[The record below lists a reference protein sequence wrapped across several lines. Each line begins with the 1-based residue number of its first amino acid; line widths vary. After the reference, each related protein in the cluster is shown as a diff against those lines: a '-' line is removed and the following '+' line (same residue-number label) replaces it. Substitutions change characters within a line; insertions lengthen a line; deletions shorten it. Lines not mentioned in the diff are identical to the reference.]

1 MSNEDYKQK
10 VDSAK
15 QTVQEIFKSGQDK
28 GISVSEIE
36 DDIETYL
43 KSQGLTSFDLK
54 TDGNRRDASYL
65 TAFTNGFNT
74 QLKDILNSV
83 VPELASALDVKKF
96 GIWDTD
102 ALIDRE
108 TTVKQATKEIIDGI
122 FTKEIIPGQKPF
134 IDGGY
139 TPETL
144 GEQIADRA
152 GADII
157 NLLGIVAAPQVAVG
171 NAPATAYANT
181 FKDPKKVSEFYNA
194 VQNSIYTLLRQYRD
208 SPAKS
213 FISDVATS
221 IGFSGGAELG
231 EKITETA
238 RETDN
243 VGYYDTG
250 IAEPLLGFG
259 GAGFLGAVTQA
270 GLNPRQSLKATG
282 NVFSNFFGLKPLL
295 SKFTSGSKK
304 KQQKKVAD
312 QIKQTLEGSQ
322 TQLKTSKEIEDL
334 TEGELRLTTAEQT
347 ESPALLTTQA
357 NIEQKAVGD
366 ELNALVDRRVNNIN
380 VLDESLEA
388 QIPNIDKDVNYI
400 IDLQKNKVLNLTK
413 ETAEE
418 ISAKQAELLAEQP
431 VASLTKLESGKN
443 LRNSIET
450 AQFREAQDVTAS
462 LGNVPAGTNPAD
474 ADILDNLLQLTARD
488 FETGTE
494 PGVLNLIKSQIDDY
508 LPSEKMVDGEIITEP
523 AKKQLTNQGLFDLWL
538 TASLEETSLLGKAGI
553 ANASKLTKV
562 TQIKGIL
569 LDALKTNL
577 KDAEGSVQFFDNLN
591 SYISKFET
599 GAIVDA
605 RKKGL
610 SGFQFR
616 DERIADAFFQT
627 ENVGAMDD
635 FIRVFE
641 GDTNAISNMEQ
652 AILDRIISKS
662 LNKNTNLL
670 NMDSYRQFLT
680 QYKSVL
686 DRFGTVSPDFVSN
699 VRNKADLIDN
709 ITNRIV
715 TLEKRKNFLDGKKLD
730 EVFSLL
736 GAPGTNQLKFGTTD
750 EYVQA
755 ALKDNKV
762 MKQITDK
769 ILNQFPEAGDAW
781 IKSVLDEFIKLRV
794 DKNTGAI
801 SLREV
806 KNLQNFLKENN
817 ESLSTMFKSIKGDKI
832 GEEHLKNLNL
842 IAAGFEKVN
851 LVPPPKGSPAATPD
865 QLMKDALGVDI
876 PQVWSRV
883 YAVQSGRTGWKF
895 QGTEMLNRFLGNL
908 GRKEFDRVLKQA
920 IYDPDFAKT
929 ITHMIQGKESTA
941 GDIKRLYG
949 FLGKVNGIIGIE
961 AEHGE
966 DYQSEISQAEQKGF
980 NKAKELNLN
989 VSPVSRLNT
998 GIVQPVD
1005 MPGLNVVQPVD
1016 VPRARTT
1023 DVASINPDTMAR
1035 GRQVFGADDPIFGM
1049 AKGGIMNSKRAFQRV
1064 A

>member
-1 MSNEDYKQK
+1 MADEEYKQK

-28 GISVSEIE
+28 GISISEIA
-36 DDIETYL
+36 DDIVTYL

-54 TDGNRRDASYL
+54 TDGNRREASYL

-96 GIWDTD
+96 GIWDVD

-108 TTVKQATKEIIDGI
+108 TTVKQATKDIIDGI
-122 FTKEIIPGQKPF
+122 FTEEIIPGQKPF

-139 TPETL
+139 TPQTL
-144 GEQIADRA
+144 GEQMADRA

-194 VQNSIYTLLRQYRD
+194 VQNSINTLLRQYRD
-208 SPAKS
+208 NPAKS
-213 FISDVATS
+213 FLSDVATS

-231 EKITETA
+231 ETITETA

-259 GAGFLGAVTQA
+259 GAGFLGAVTQI

-282 NVFSNFFGLKPLL
+282 NVFSNFLGLKTLL
-295 SKFTSGSKK
+295 NKFTSGSKK

-334 TEGELRLTTAEQT
+334 TEGELKLTTAEQT

-450 AQFREAQDVTAS
+450 AQFKEAQDVTAS

-494 PGVLNLIKSQIDDY
+494 PGVLNLIKSKIDDY

-569 LDALKTNL
+569 LDALETNL
-577 KDAEGSVQFFDNLN
+577 KDAEGSVQFFDDLN
-591 SYISKFET
+591 NYINKFET

-616 DERIADAFFQT
+616 DEKIADAFFQT

-762 MKQITDK
+762 MKQVTDK

-781 IKSVLDEFIKLRV
+781 IKSVLDDFIKLRV

-851 LVPPPKGSPAATPD
+851 LVPPPKGSPAATPGEA
-865 QLMKDALGVDI
+865 MKNALGVDI

-895 QGTEMLNRFLGNL
+895 TITETLNRFLGNL

-941 GDIKRLYG
+941 GDLKRLYG

-980 NKAKELNLN
+980 DKVKELSLN

-1005 MPGLNVVQPVD
+1005 MP
-1016 VPRARTT
+1016 RAPTV
-1023 DVASINPDTMAR
+1023 DVASINPDTIAR
-1035 GRQVFGADDPIFGM
+1035 GQQIFGADDPIFGM
-1049 AKGGIMNSKRAFQRV
+1049 AKGGIMNTKKAFQRV

>member
-1 MSNEDYKQK
+1 MADEEYKQK

-181 FKDPKKVSEFYNA
+181 FKDPKKVSELYNA

-208 SPAKS
+208 NPAKS

-450 AQFREAQDVTAS
+450 AQFKEAQDVTAS

-494 PGVLNLIKSQIDDY
+494 PGVLNLIKSKIDDY

-569 LDALKTNL
+569 LDALETNL
-577 KDAEGSVQFFDNLN
+577 KDAEGAPQFFDDLN

-762 MKQITDK
+762 MKQVTDK

-895 QGTEMLNRFLGNL
+895 QGTEMFNRFLGNL

-980 NKAKELNLN
+980 NKVKELNLN

-1005 MPGLNVVQPVD
+1005 MPRLNVVQPVD

>member
-1 MSNEDYKQK
+1 M
-10 VDSAK
+10 
-15 QTVQEIFKSGQDK
+15 
-28 GISVSEIE
+28 
-36 DDIETYL
+36 
-43 KSQGLTSFDLK
+43 
-54 TDGNRRDASYL
+54 
-65 TAFTNGFNT
+65 
-74 QLKDILNSV
+74 
-83 VPELASALDVKKF
+83 
-96 GIWDTD
+96 
-102 ALIDRE
+102 
-108 TTVKQATKEIIDGI
+108 
-122 FTKEIIPGQKPF
+122 
-134 IDGGY
+134 
-139 TPETL
+139 
-144 GEQIADRA
+144 
-152 GADII
+152 
-157 NLLGIVAAPQVAVG
+157 
-171 NAPATAYANT
+171 
-181 FKDPKKVSEFYNA
+181 
-194 VQNSIYTLLRQYRD
+194 
-208 SPAKS
+208 
-213 FISDVATS
+213 
-221 IGFSGGAELG
+221 
-231 EKITETA
+231 
-238 RETDN
+238 
-243 VGYYDTG
+243 
-250 IAEPLLGFG
+250 
-259 GAGFLGAVTQA
+259 
-270 GLNPRQSLKATG
+270 
-282 NVFSNFFGLKPLL
+282 
-295 SKFTSGSKK
+295 
-304 KQQKKVAD
+304 
-312 QIKQTLEGSQ
+312 
-322 TQLKTSKEIEDL
+322 
-334 TEGELRLTTAEQT
+334 
-347 ESPALLTTQA
+347 
-357 NIEQKAVGD
+357 
-366 ELNALVDRRVNNIN
+366 
-380 VLDESLEA
+380 DESLEA

-450 AQFREAQDVTAS
+450 AQFKEAQDVTAS

-494 PGVLNLIKSQIDDY
+494 PGVLNLIKSKIDDY

-569 LDALKTNL
+569 LDALETNL
-577 KDAEGSVQFFDNLN
+577 KDAEGSVQFFDDLN
-591 SYISKFET
+591 NYINKFET

-616 DERIADAFFQT
+616 DEKIADAFFQT

-762 MKQITDK
+762 MKQVTDK

-781 IKSVLDEFIKLRV
+781 IKSVLDDFIKLRV

-851 LVPPPKGSPAATPD
+851 LVPPPKGSPAATPGEA
-865 QLMKDALGVDI
+865 MKNALGVDI

-895 QGTEMLNRFLGNL
+895 TITETLNRFLGNL

-941 GDIKRLYG
+941 GDLKRLYG

-980 NKAKELNLN
+980 DKVKELSLN

-1005 MPGLNVVQPVD
+1005 MP
-1016 VPRARTT
+1016 RAPTV
-1023 DVASINPDTMAR
+1023 DVASINPDTIAR
-1035 GRQVFGADDPIFGM
+1035 GQQIFGADDPIFGM
-1049 AKGGIMNSKRAFQRV
+1049 AKGGIMNTKKAFQRV

>member
-1 MSNEDYKQK
+1 MADEEYKQK

-181 FKDPKKVSEFYNA
+181 FKDPKKVSELYNA

-208 SPAKS
+208 NPAKS

-450 AQFREAQDVTAS
+450 AQFKEAQDVTAS

-494 PGVLNLIKSQIDDY
+494 PGVLNLIKSKIDDY

-569 LDALKTNL
+569 LDALETNL
-577 KDAEGSVQFFDNLN
+577 KDAEGAPQFFDDLN

-762 MKQITDK
+762 MKQVTDK

-980 NKAKELNLN
+980 NKVKELNLN

-1005 MPGLNVVQPVD
+1005 MPRLNVVQPVD

-1035 GRQVFGADDPIFGM
+1035 GQQIFGADDPIFGM

>member
-1 MSNEDYKQK
+1 VSNEDYKQK

-980 NKAKELNLN
+980 NKVKELSLN

>member
-1 MSNEDYKQK
+1 VADEEYKQK

-28 GISVSEIE
+28 GISISEIE

-96 GIWDTD
+96 GIWDVD

-144 GEQIADRA
+144 GEQMADRA

-171 NAPATAYANT
+171 SAPATAYANT

-194 VQNSIYTLLRQYRD
+194 IQNSINTLLRQYRD

-213 FISDVATS
+213 FLSDLATS
-221 IGFSGGAELG
+221 IGFSSGAELG

-282 NVFSNFFGLKPLL
+282 NVFSNFFGLKPLIN
-295 SKFTSGSKK
+295 KFTSGSKK

-334 TEGELRLTTAEQT
+334 TEGELKLTTAEQT

-366 ELNALVDRRVNNIN
+366 ELNALVNRRVNNIN

-450 AQFREAQDVTAS
+450 AQFKEAQDVTAS

-494 PGVLNLIKSQIDDY
+494 PGVLNLIKSKIDEY
-508 LPSEKMVDGEIITEP
+508 LPTEKMVDGEIITEP

-569 LDALKTNL
+569 LDALETNL
-577 KDAEGSVQFFDNLN
+577 KDAEGSVQFFDDLN
-591 SYISKFET
+591 SYINKFET

-762 MKQITDK
+762 MKQVTDK

-781 IKSVLDEFIKLRV
+781 IKSVLDEFTDKLDV
-794 DKNTGAI
+794 FAEI
-801 SLREV
+801 LV
-806 KNLQNFLKENN
+806 
-817 ESLSTMFKSIKGDKI
+817 GD
-832 GEEHLKNLNL
+832 
-842 IAAGFEKVN
+842 
-851 LVPPPKGSPAATPD
+851 
-865 QLMKDALGVDI
+865 
-876 PQVWSRV
+876 
-883 YAVQSGRTGWKF
+883 
-895 QGTEMLNRFLGNL
+895 
-908 GRKEFDRVLKQA
+908 
-920 IYDPDFAKT
+920 
-929 ITHMIQGKESTA
+929 
-941 GDIKRLYG
+941 
-949 FLGKVNGIIGIE
+949 
-961 AEHGE
+961 
-966 DYQSEISQAEQKGF
+966 
-980 NKAKELNLN
+980 
-989 VSPVSRLNT
+989 VSP
-998 GIVQPVD
+998 
-1005 MPGLNVVQPVD
+1005 MP
-1016 VPRARTT
+1016 T
-1023 DVASINPDTMAR
+1023 
-1035 GRQVFGADDPIFGM
+1035 
-1049 AKGGIMNSKRAFQRV
+1049 
-1064 A
+1064 

>member
-1 MSNEDYKQK
+1 MANEEYKQK

-28 GISVSEIE
+28 GISISEIE

-54 TDGNRRDASYL
+54 TDGNRREASYL

-96 GIWDTD
+96 GIWDVD

-144 GEQIADRA
+144 GEQMADRA

-171 NAPATAYANT
+171 SAPATAYANT
-181 FKDPKKVSEFYNA
+181 FKDPRKVSEFYNA
-194 VQNSIYTLLRQYRD
+194 IQNSINTLLRQYRD
-208 SPAKS
+208 NPAKS

-231 EKITETA
+231 EAITETA

-295 SKFTSGSKK
+295 NKFTSGSKK

-334 TEGELRLTTAEQT
+334 TEGELKLTTAEQT

-450 AQFREAQDVTAS
+450 AQFKEAQDVTAS

-494 PGVLNLIKSQIDDY
+494 PGVLNLIKSKIDDY
-508 LPSEKMVDGEIITEP
+508 LPTEKMVDGEIITEP

-569 LDALKTNL
+569 LDALETNL
-577 KDAEGSVQFFDNLN
+577 KDAEGAPQFFDDLN

-762 MKQITDK
+762 MKQVTDK

-941 GDIKRLYG
+941 GDLKRLYG

-980 NKAKELNLN
+980 DKVKELSLN

-1005 MPGLNVVQPVD
+1005 MP
-1016 VPRARTT
+1016 RAPTV
-1023 DVASINPDTMAR
+1023 DVASINPDTIAR
-1035 GRQVFGADDPIFGM
+1035 GQQIFGADDPIFGM
-1049 AKGGIMNSKRAFQRV
+1049 AKGGIMNSKKAFQRV

>member
-1 MSNEDYKQK
+1 MADEEYKQK

-28 GISVSEIE
+28 GISISEIE

-144 GEQIADRA
+144 GEQMADRA

-171 NAPATAYANT
+171 SAPATAYANT

-194 VQNSIYTLLRQYRD
+194 VQNSINTLLRQYRD
-208 SPAKS
+208 NPAKS

-231 EKITETA
+231 EAITETA

-282 NVFSNFFGLKPLL
+282 NVFSNFFGLKPLIN
-295 SKFTSGSKK
+295 KFTSGSKK

-312 QIKQTLEGSQ
+312 QIKQTLEGSK

-450 AQFREAQDVTAS
+450 AQFKEAQDVTAS

-494 PGVLNLIKSQIDDY
+494 PGVLNLIKSKIDEY
-508 LPSEKMVDGEIITEP
+508 LPTEKMVDGEIITEP

-569 LDALKTNL
+569 LDALETNL
-577 KDAEGSVQFFDNLN
+577 KDAEGSVQFFDDLN
-591 SYISKFET
+591 SYINKFET

-762 MKQITDK
+762 MKQVTDK

-895 QGTEMLNRFLGNL
+895 QGTEMLNRFLSNL

-980 NKAKELNLN
+980 NKVKELSLN

-1005 MPGLNVVQPVD
+1005 MPRLNVVQPVD

-1035 GRQVFGADDPIFGM
+1035 GQQIFGADDPIFGM
-1049 AKGGIMNSKRAFQRV
+1049 AKGGIMNSKKAFQRV

>member
-1 MSNEDYKQK
+1 MSNEEYKQK

-28 GISVSEIE
+28 GISISEIE

-54 TDGNRRDASYL
+54 TDGNRREASYL

-139 TPETL
+139 TPQTL
-144 GEQIADRA
+144 GEQMADRA

-171 NAPATAYANT
+171 SAPATAYANT

-194 VQNSIYTLLRQYRD
+194 VQNSINTLLRQYRD
-208 SPAKS
+208 NPAKS
-213 FISDVATS
+213 FLSDVATS

-231 EKITETA
+231 ETITETA

-250 IAEPLLGFG
+250 IAEPQLGFG
-259 GAGFLGAVTQA
+259 GAGFLGAVTQI

-282 NVFSNFFGLKPLL
+282 NVFSNFLGLKTLL
-295 SKFTSGSKK
+295 NKFTSGSKK

-334 TEGELRLTTAEQT
+334 TEGELKLTTAEQT

-450 AQFREAQDVTAS
+450 AQFKEAQDVTAS

-494 PGVLNLIKSQIDDY
+494 PGVLNLIKSKIDDY

-569 LDALKTNL
+569 LDALETNL
-577 KDAEGSVQFFDNLN
+577 KDAEGSVQFFDDLN
-591 SYISKFET
+591 NYINKFET

-762 MKQITDK
+762 MKQVTDK

-781 IKSVLDEFIKLRV
+781 IKSVLDDFIKLRV

-817 ESLSTMFKSIKGDKI
+817 ESLSTMFTSIKGDKI

-883 YAVQSGRTGWKF
+883 YAVLSGRTGWKF

-941 GDIKRLYG
+941 GDLKRLYG

-980 NKAKELNLN
+980 DKVKELSLN

-1005 MPGLNVVQPVD
+1005 MPRAPTVD
-1016 VPRARTT
+1016 I
-1023 DVASINPDTMAR
+1023 ASINPDTIAR
-1035 GRQVFGADDPIFGM
+1035 GQQIFGADDPIFGM
-1049 AKGGIMNSKRAFQRV
+1049 AKGGIMNTKKAFQRV

>member
-1 MSNEDYKQK
+1 M
-10 VDSAK
+10 
-15 QTVQEIFKSGQDK
+15 
-28 GISVSEIE
+28 
-36 DDIETYL
+36 
-43 KSQGLTSFDLK
+43 
-54 TDGNRRDASYL
+54 
-65 TAFTNGFNT
+65 
-74 QLKDILNSV
+74 
-83 VPELASALDVKKF
+83 
-96 GIWDTD
+96 
-102 ALIDRE
+102 
-108 TTVKQATKEIIDGI
+108 
-122 FTKEIIPGQKPF
+122 
-134 IDGGY
+134 
-139 TPETL
+139 
-144 GEQIADRA
+144 
-152 GADII
+152 
-157 NLLGIVAAPQVAVG
+157 
-171 NAPATAYANT
+171 
-181 FKDPKKVSEFYNA
+181 
-194 VQNSIYTLLRQYRD
+194 
-208 SPAKS
+208 
-213 FISDVATS
+213 
-221 IGFSGGAELG
+221 
-231 EKITETA
+231 
-238 RETDN
+238 
-243 VGYYDTG
+243 
-250 IAEPLLGFG
+250 
-259 GAGFLGAVTQA
+259 
-270 GLNPRQSLKATG
+270 
-282 NVFSNFFGLKPLL
+282 
-295 SKFTSGSKK
+295 
-304 KQQKKVAD
+304 
-312 QIKQTLEGSQ
+312 
-322 TQLKTSKEIEDL
+322 
-334 TEGELRLTTAEQT
+334 
-347 ESPALLTTQA
+347 
-357 NIEQKAVGD
+357 
-366 ELNALVDRRVNNIN
+366 
-380 VLDESLEA
+380 
-388 QIPNIDKDVNYI
+388 
-400 IDLQKNKVLNLTK
+400 
-413 ETAEE
+413 
-418 ISAKQAELLAEQP
+418 
-431 VASLTKLESGKN
+431 
-443 LRNSIET
+443 
-450 AQFREAQDVTAS
+450 
-462 LGNVPAGTNPAD
+462 
-474 ADILDNLLQLTARD
+474 
-488 FETGTE
+488 
-494 PGVLNLIKSQIDDY
+494 
-508 LPSEKMVDGEIITEP
+508 
-523 AKKQLTNQGLFDLWL
+523 
-538 TASLEETSLLGKAGI
+538 
-553 ANASKLTKV
+553 
-562 TQIKGIL
+562 
-569 LDALKTNL
+569 
-577 KDAEGSVQFFDNLN
+577 QFFDDLN
-591 SYISKFET
+591 SYINKFET

-762 MKQITDK
+762 MKQVTDK

-781 IKSVLDEFIKLRV
+781 IKSVLDDFIKLRV

-980 NKAKELNLN
+980 DKVKELSLN

-1005 MPGLNVVQPVD
+1005 MP
-1016 VPRARTT
+1016 RAPTV
-1023 DVASINPDTMAR
+1023 DVASINPDTIAR
-1035 GRQVFGADDPIFGM
+1035 GQQIFGADDPIFGM
-1049 AKGGIMNSKRAFQRV
+1049 AKGGIMNTKKAFQRV

>member
-1 MSNEDYKQK
+1 MADDYKQK
-10 VDSAK
+10 VDAAK

-54 TDGNRRDASYL
+54 TDGNRKDASYL

-96 GIWDTD
+96 GIWDVD

-108 TTVKQATKEIIDGI
+108 TTVKQATKDIIDGI

-134 IDGGY
+134 VDGGY

-144 GEQIADRA
+144 GEHMADRA

-171 NAPATAYANT
+171 SAPATAFANT
-181 FKDPKKVSEFYNA
+181 FKDPKKTSEFYNA
-194 VQNSIYTLLRQYRD
+194 VQNSINTLLRQYRD
-208 SPAKS
+208 NPAKS
-213 FISDVATS
+213 FLSDVATS

-231 EKITETA
+231 EKVTETA

-259 GAGFLGAVTQA
+259 GAGLLGAVTQIS
-270 GLNPRQSLKATG
+270 LNPIQSLKATG
-282 NVFSNFFGLKPLL
+282 NVFSNFLGFKTLL
-295 SKFTSGSKK
+295 NKFTSSSKK
-304 KQQKKVAD
+304 KQQKKVAN
-312 QIKQTLEGSQ
+312 QIKQTLEGSE

-334 TEGELRLTTAEQT
+334 TEGKLKLTTAEQT

-366 ELNALVDRRVNNIN
+366 ELNALVDRRVSNIN

-388 QIPNIDKDVNYI
+388 QIPNIDKDVNYV

-680 QYKSVL
+680 QHKSVL
-686 DRFGTVSPDFVSN
+686 DRFSTVSPDFVSN
-699 VRNKADLIDN
+699 VRNKADLLDN
-709 ITNRIV
+709 ITNRIF
-715 TLEKRKNFLDGKKLD
+715 TLEKRKNFLEGKKLD

-762 MKQITDK
+762 MKQVTDK

-781 IKSVLDEFIKLRV
+781 IKSVLDDFIKLRV

-817 ESLSTMFKSIKGDKI
+817 ESLLTMFKSIKGDKI

-851 LVPPPKGSPAATPD
+851 LVPPPKGSPAATPSEA
-865 QLMKDALGVDI
+865 MKNALGVDI

-895 QGTEMLNRFLGNL
+895 TITETLNRFLGNL

-941 GDIKRLYG
+941 GDLKRLYG

-966 DYQSEISQAEQKGF
+966 DYQSEISQAEQKGLE
-980 NKAKELNLN
+980 KVKELNLN
-989 VSPVSRLNT
+989 VSPASRLNI
-998 GIVQPVD
+998 GVVQPVD
-1005 MPGLNVVQPVD
+1005 MP
-1016 VPRARTT
+1016 RASTT
-1023 DVASINPDTMAR
+1023 ELASINSDTMAR
-1035 GRQVFGADDPIFGM
+1035 GQQVFGADDPIFGM
-1049 AKGGIMNSKRAFQRV
+1049 AKGGIMNTKKAFQRV